1 MYEVK
6 RFSYFSKRTIFFYG
20 WIFISMFNIYLILK
34 KYLIGSAMNYV
45 SWLLPHKY
53 GTSHETEEGFA
64 DISNLFERGNA
75 RWNRL

>member
-53 GTSHETEEGFA
+53 GTSHETEKDFV

>member
-1 MYEVK
+1 
-6 RFSYFSKRTIFFYG
+6 
-20 WIFISMFNIYLILK
+20 MFNIYLILK

-53 GTSHETEEGFA
+53 GTSHETET